1 MGSVGLMLQMTGLEK
16 PMRDISIVTS
26 LVSFLLYFA
35 LISKWGLV
43 GLGVV
48 YIFNI
53 LLQNIACTY
62 VLNKNLNIHLFHRE
76 YIKLIILF
84 CGLFLPS
91 YFFID
96 GLSLNP
102 NPLFL
107 GSVLIIIYTVFIF
120 LWFLFFSK
128 KDLPQIMNTINFKR

>member
-1 MGSVGLMLQMTGLEK
+1 M
-16 PMRDISIVTS
+16 
-26 LVSFLLYFA
+26 

-48 YIFNI
+48 YIINI

-84 CGLFLPS
+84 CGLCLPS

-128 KDLPQIMNTINFKR
+128 KDLPQILNTINFKR

>member
-1 MGSVGLMLQMTGLEK
+1 
-16 PMRDISIVTS
+16 MRDISIVTS
-26 LVSFLLYFA
+26 LISFLLYFL

-62 VLNKNLNIHLFHRE
+62 VLNKNLNIHLFHTE

-84 CGLFLPS
+84 CGLCLTS
-91 YFFID
+91 YFIIEVINF
-96 GLSLNP
+96 NP
-102 NPLFL
+102 NPFVFRKCIINNLYGIFSFYGFCSFL
-107 GSVLIIIYTVFIF
+107 KRS
-120 LWFLFFSK
+120 SS
-128 KDLPQIMNTINFKR
+128 NFKYYKF